1 MGQWMFTHLLP
12 WICRSGFGEGPRP
25 ASCTSLYD
33 LKVTNLLAPRN
44 SLAIDDTLKREISV
58 VTLSWLGE
66 RNIRDVTWRVGHCT
80 VIRLLQLC
88 VQTFGTGEAGFASL
102 SDILYFPFS
111 FLFSLFHLPFS
122 SPLSFSLQPFEFR
135 LWIIQNLIKSNAFA
149 TMTIVSGPSRAEWT
163 VLLRFTRLLVYFNN
177 ATPAVNGLRNKEA
190 C

>member
-25 ASCTSLYD
+25 VNCTSLYD

-66 RNIRDVTWRVGHCT
+66 RNIRDVTWSVGHCT
-80 VIRLLQLC
+80 VIILLQPC
-88 VQTFGTGEAGFASL
+88 VQTFGTGEAGLVSL

-111 FLFSLFHLPFS
+111 FLLFFFLYFTFLFLLLYPFPFNRLNFVCESCRILLSRTLLPRW
-122 SPLSFSLQPFEFR
+122 PSFLGQAEPNE
-135 LWIIQNLIKSNAFA
+135 
-149 TMTIVSGPSRAEWT
+149 PS
-163 VLLRFTRLLVYFNN
+163 F
-177 ATPAVNGLRNKEA
+177 
-190 C
+190 